1 MKFNHSTVKYTSV
14 RFAVCPG
21 DKRFDAYKANWI
33 TSPPRWI
40 SFSDIVWRQ
49 EIHHLMDGTLY
60 IEAPMVMFYDEEH
73 RIPETETPLSSSK
86 YQLVLSDDVSH
97 NLNHLIDISYDLS
110 TDISYDLST
119 NTSTESTKLTG
130 RFSGLPDLIG
140 ELLTLFDSSKTIASV
155 FGFPLF
161 NLIIKESFSDL
172 LLTNVRITHLHQV
185 NRRLETDD
193 WVNLAEFEFEATN
206 IELMPVN
213 KSFN

>member
-14 RFAVCPG
+14 RFAVCP
-21 DKRFDAYKANWI
+21 KNKHFDAYTANWM
-33 TSPPRWI
+33 TSAPRWI
-40 SFSDIVWRQ
+40 SSSDVVWRQ
-49 EIHHLMDGTLY
+49 EIHHLMDGTLH
-60 IEAPMVMFYDEEH
+60 IEAPMLMFYDKEH
-73 RIPETETPLSSSK
+73 QLPETKTPLSSSK
-86 YQLVLSDDVSH
+86 YQLVLSDGVSH

-110 TDISYDLST
+110 PHISYDLSSH
-119 NTSTESTKLTG
+119 TSTESTKLTG

-140 ELLTLFDSSKTIASV
+140 ELLTLFDSSKTMASV

-172 LLTNVRITHLHQV
+172 LLTNIRITHLSQV
-185 NRRLETDD
+185 NRRLETND
-193 WVNLAEFEFEATN
+193 WVNLTEFEFEATN

>member
-14 RFAVCPG
+14 RFAVCPE
-21 DKRFDAYKANWI
+21 DKHFDAYTANWM
-33 TSPPRWI
+33 TSAPRWV
-40 SFSDIVWRQ
+40 SSSDIVWRQ

-73 RIPETETPLSSSK
+73 RLPESKTPLSDSK
-86 YQLVLSDDVSH
+86 YQLVLSDDASH

-110 TDISYDLST
+110 PH
-119 NTSTESTKLTG
+119 TSTESAKLTG
-130 RFSGLPDLIG
+130 TFSGLPDLIG
-140 ELLTLFDSSKTIASV
+140 ELLTLFDSSKTMASV
-155 FGFPLF
+155 FNFPLF

-172 LLTNVRITHLHQV
+172 LLTNVKITHIRQV
-185 NRRLETDD
+185 NRRLETKD
-193 WVNLAEFEFEATN
+193 WVNLTEFEFEATN

>member
-14 RFAVCPG
+14 RFAVYPG
-21 DKRFDAYKANWI
+21 DKHFDAYKANWI
-33 TSPPRWI
+33 TCPPRWI
-40 SFSDIVWRQ
+40 SSSDAVWRQ

-73 RIPETETPLSSSK
+73 RLPETETPLSSSK

-110 TDISYDLST
+110 PQ
-119 NTSTESTKLTG
+119 TSTESTKLTG

-140 ELLTLFDSSKTIASV
+140 ELLTLFDSSKTMASV
-155 FGFPLF
+155 FNFPLF

-172 LLTNVRITHLHQV
+172 LLTNVRITHIRQV
-185 NRRLETDD
+185 NRRLETND
-193 WVNLAEFEFEATN
+193 WVNLTEFEFEATN
-206 IELMPVN
+206 IELMPPN

>member
-14 RFAVCPG
+14 RFSVYPR
-21 DKRFDAYKANWI
+21 KKHFDAYKANWI

-40 SFSDIVWRQ
+40 SSSDVVWRQ

-73 RIPETETPLSSSK
+73 QIPETETPLSNSK

-110 TDISYDLST
+110 PHTDTKSV
-119 NTSTESTKLTG
+119 KLTG
-130 RFSGLPDLIG
+130 TFSGLPDLIG
-140 ELLTLFDSSKTIASV
+140 ELLTLFDSSKTMASV
-155 FGFPLF
+155 FNFPSF

-172 LLTNVRITHLHQV
+172 LLTNVKITHLRQV
-185 NRRLETDD
+185 NRRLETND
-193 WVNLAEFEFEATN
+193 WVNLTEFEFEATN